1 MYHGD
6 YALEST
12 FDIKFTTRRFST
24 GAPFT
29 LAGTPVISA
38 YPGNSTTQL
47 TAGITLTTDFDAVT
61 GLNNVRVVAT
71 AANGYA
77 AGTNYALVI
86 TTGTVDSVSVAG
98 EVIGHFSLDNRS
110 ALRPTTAGRTLDV
123 TATGAA
129 GIDWGNVENPTT
141 AVNLSGT
148 NIDVDQVVASVSGA
162 VGSVTGLTAATVH
175 ADLNDIQ
182 TRIPAALTAGGNMK
196 SDVLA
201 VNGSTGAA
209 ATMAILNGSTVVY
222 SGTVTGAATT
232 TTLIDSGLTQASADW
247 WKGRIIIFTSVIT
260 LQATDITAFDPATD
274 KLTFTAVTSAPTGAT
289 YVIV

>member
-12 FDIKFTTRRFST
+12 FDIKFTTRRFAT
-24 GAPFT
+24 GAPFA
-29 LAGTPVISA
+29 LASGVISA

-47 TAGITLTTDFDAVT
+47 TAGITLTADFDTVT

-77 AGTNYALVI
+77 AATNYALVI
-86 TTGTVDSVSVAG
+86 TTGTVDSVSVVG

-141 AVNLSGT
+141 ALNLSAT
-148 NIDVDQVVASVSGA
+148 NIDVDQVVASVSGTVA
-162 VGSVTGLTAATVH
+162 TVTTLTNLPAITANWLTAAGLATDAAQEIADTIRGRQLTESYAADGVAPTVEQ
-175 ADLNDIQ
+175 ALFLIQQMLTEMSIAGTTMTVKKLDGATTAATLTLND
-182 TRIPAALTAGGNMK
+182 
-196 SDVLA
+196 
-201 VNGSTGAA
+201 
-209 ATMAILNGSTVVY
+209 
-222 SGTVTGAATT
+222 ATT
-232 TTLIDSGLTQASADW
+232 PTSITRTT
-247 WKGRIIIFTSVIT
+247 
-260 LQATDITAFDPATD
+260 
-274 KLTFTAVTSAPTGAT
+274 
-289 YVIV
+289 